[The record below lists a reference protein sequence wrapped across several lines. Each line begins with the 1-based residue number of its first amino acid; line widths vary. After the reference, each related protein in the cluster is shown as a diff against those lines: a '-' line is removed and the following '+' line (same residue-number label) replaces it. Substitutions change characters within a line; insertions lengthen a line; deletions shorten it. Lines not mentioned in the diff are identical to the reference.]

1 MSKKL
6 ENNKHIS
13 SFSFLILFVSMIF
26 ASLVGSGLYGF
37 GIDYYVAY
45 IKGFE
50 WNIARATFFNYLS
63 FRISTLIINEVF
75 IGVYLVTFILSLSTG
90 LLIRN
95 YLKLK
100 QIHSLFFFLL
110 IFIITIHTWPIIM
123 STSNAMRQGLAMSFI
138 FLSLISTLQKNYYCL
153 IFFSLI
159 STLMHLSGFFL
170 AILIFLAT
178 IFDAIF
184 RNFFHINKVIINF
197 FIGIF
202 LLIVVYFS
210 LKIFIQDDDF
220 EPSRIIGRDF
230 RGAFV
235 FIGFIYMFFSF
246 FFRSMLAN
254 SYNLSLYYFN
264 FASLAF
270 LINGLNWQY
279 ERLGMMMLIPYILSF
294 GVFLNKFSYKIYLI
308 LTFTL
313 LFFLTIYTGM
323 YSIGLT

>member
-6 ENNKHIS
+6 VNNQHIS
-13 SFSFLILFVSMIF
+13 SFIFLILFVSMIF
-26 ASLVGSGLYGF
+26 ALLVGSGFYGF
-37 GIDYYVAY
+37 GIDYYGAY

-50 WNIARATFFNYLS
+50 WNMARATFFNYLS
-63 FRISTLIINEVF
+63 YRISTLTINGVF
-75 IGVYLVTFILSLSTG
+75 IGVHLVSFILSLSTG
-90 LLIRN
+90 LVIRN

-100 QIHSLFFFLL
+100 QIYSSFFFLL

-123 STSNAMRQGLAMSFI
+123 STSNAMRQGVAMSFI
-138 FLSLISTLQKNYYCL
+138 FLSLISTLQKNYYSL

-159 STLMHLSGFFL
+159 SASMHLSGLFL
-170 AILIFLAT
+170 ATLIFLAT
-178 IFDAIF
+178 IFDAIL
-184 RNFFHINKVIINF
+184 RNFSHINKVIINLF
-197 FIGIF
+197 VGIL
-202 LLIVVYFS
+202 LLIVTYCL
-210 LKIFIQDDDF
+210 LKFFIQDDDF
-220 EPSRIIGRDF
+220 EPSRIIGGDF

-235 FIGFIYMFFSF
+235 CIGFIYTFFSF
-246 FFRSMLAN
+246 FFRSMSAN
-254 SYNLSLYYFN
+254 SFNLSLYYFN

-270 LINGLNWQY
+270 LISELNWQY

-323 YSIGLT
+323 YSVGLT